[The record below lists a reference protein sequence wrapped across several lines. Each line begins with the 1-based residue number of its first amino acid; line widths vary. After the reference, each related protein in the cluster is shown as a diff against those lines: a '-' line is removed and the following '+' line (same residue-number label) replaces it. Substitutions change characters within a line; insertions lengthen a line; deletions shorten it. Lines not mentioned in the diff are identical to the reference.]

1 MRKGVIAFFVATIL
15 VLGFVVMT
23 LPQATEKVTVNTTVE
38 AHISPEDKDVQQM
51 FLEIHE
57 MPYVESGTPQ
67 TVAQF
72 WTNGYG
78 DCDDKAR
85 AFADYLDSNGEK
97 VRLGKLTH
105 QDGYGHTYVIWREK
119 VYDPTTIDPKGDKMM
134 YYGVDE
140 ERFLKTFELLGF
152 TGMRSSEPYLNLTP
166 ELCEMMS
173 R

>member
-1 MRKGVIAFFVATIL
+1 
-15 VLGFVVMT
+15 
-23 LPQATEKVTVNTTVE
+23 
-38 AHISPEDKDVQQM
+38 M
-51 FLEIHE
+51 FLKIHE

-72 WTNGYG
+72 WANRYG

-85 AFADYLDSNGEK
+85 AFADYLESKGEK
-97 VRLGKLTH
+97 VRLGKITH
-105 QDGYGHTYVIWREK
+105 RDGYGHTYVIWRGK
-119 VYDPTTIDPKGDKMM
+119 IYDPTTIDPKGDKMM

-166 ELCEMMS
+166 EMCQMMS

>member
-1 MRKGVIAFFVATIL
+1 MRKGVIAFFVATVL
-15 VLGFVVMT
+15 VLGLVVMT
-23 LPQATEKVTVNTTVE
+23 VPQITENKTQTVVE
-38 AHISPEDKDVQQM
+38 QKISPEDKDVQAM
-51 FLEIHE
+51 FLKIHN
-57 MPYVESGTPQ
+57 MQYVESGTPQ

-72 WTNGYG
+72 WANGYG

-85 AFADYLDSNGEK
+85 AFADYLDSKGEK
-97 VRLGKLTH
+97 VRLGKITH
-105 QDGYGHTYVIWREK
+105 RDGYGHTYVIWRGK

-140 ERFLKTFELLGF
+140 KRFLKTFELLGF

-166 ELCEMMS
+166 EMCQMMS